1 MDGWLAVCSV
11 LVSTGQ
17 SVLPTR
23 PIDQCFRFPSSFSL
37 HRAPPSSTRIP
48 QDLFIDIV
56 EAKNFLACALTG
68 LFANTE
74 DSTTCLPSPL
84 VLKVCH
90 FKDHLSL
97 PSSSGI

>member
-1 MDGWLAVCSV
+1 M
-11 LVSTGQ
+11 VSNLYTRSLQTRCQ
-17 SVLPTR
+17 SRGYSCGHSPH
-23 PIDQCFRFPSSFSL
+23 FSL
-37 HRAPPSSTRIP
+37 HRAPPSSTRVRKIP